1 MRRTLGVVLC
11 TLPLA
16 ATFVAGAAQSRSVTE
31 GVYSAAQAERGQEV
45 YRLQCNECHG
55 NALQGGSGPPLT
67 GERFISNWSGRP
79 LLELVDKIQNTMPF
93 GKPGTVSRAQAVDLS
108 AYILQSGKFP
118 SVQTELS
125 GDRLA
130 QIAFPGERKLAT
142 PVAAAA
148 SAAVTLSPPEGN
160 LAQLMR
166 AIAFPNSNIIFN
178 VQVKDPNVPTKRD
191 VGPDFDYVAWGTG
204 VYTGWLPVEQAAIAI
219 IETAP
224 LFLTPGRRCQNG
236 LPVPV
241 DRPDWK
247 RYTTELMEIGRIA
260 KEAAI
265 ARKLDAF
272 EEISEKL
279 SDACANCHRVYR
291 RDAPGAMRCQ

>member
-1 MRRTLGVVLC
+1 MRWGLVITSLV
-11 TLPLA
+11 
-16 ATFVAGAAQSRSVTE
+16 ATVAVAAQSRTVTE
-31 GVYSAAQAERGQEV
+31 GVYSAAQAARGQEL
-45 YRLQCNECHG
+45 YRSQCSECHAD
-55 NALQGGSGPPLT
+55 ALQGGNGPPLS
-67 GERFISNWSGRP
+67 GDRFISNWSGRP
-79 LLELVDKIQNTMPF
+79 LSELVDKIQNTMPF
-93 GKPGTVSRAQAVDLS
+93 GKPGTVSRPQSIDLS
-108 AYILQSGKFP
+108 AFILQSGKFP
-118 SVQTELS
+118 AGQAELS
-125 GDRLA
+125 DDRLG
-130 QIAFPGERKLAT
+130 QVVFPGMRKVAT
-142 PVAAAA
+142 PVAARA
-148 SAAVTLSPPEGN
+148 SAGVTLSPPEGN

-166 AIAFPNSNIIFN
+166 AIAFPNANIIFN
-178 VQVKDPNVPTKRD
+178 VQVKDPNVPTKREA
-191 VGPDFDYVAWGTG
+191 GPNFDYVAWGAG

-224 LFLTPGRRCQNG
+224 LLVTPGRVCQNG

-247 RYTTELMEIGRIA
+247 KYTTELMEVGRIA

-279 SDACANCHRVYR
+279 SDACQNCHRVYR

>member
-45 YRLQCNECHG
+45 YRSQCNECHG

-67 GERFISNWSGRP
+67 GARFISNWSGRP
-79 LLELVDKIQNTMPF
+79 LLELVDKIQNIMPF

-118 SVQTELS
+118 AVQTEL
-125 GDRLA
+125 GDDRLA
-130 QIAFPGERKLAT
+130 QIAFPGVRKEAT
-142 PVAAAA
+142 LVAAAA

-191 VGPDFDYVAWGTG
+191 VGPDFDYVAWGAG

-265 ARKLDAF
+265 ARKLDVF

>member
-1 MRRTLGVVLC
+1 MRWGLVITSLV
-11 TLPLA
+11 
-16 ATFVAGAAQSRSVTE
+16 ATVAVAAQSRTVTE
-31 GVYSAAQAERGQEV
+31 GVYSAAQAARGQEL
-45 YRLQCNECHG
+45 YRSQCSECHAD
-55 NALQGGSGPPLT
+55 ALQGGNGPPLS
-67 GERFISNWSGRP
+67 GDRFISNWSGRP
-79 LLELVDKIQNTMPF
+79 LSELVDKIQNTMPF
-93 GKPGTVSRAQAVDLS
+93 GKPGTVSRPQSIDLS
-108 AYILQSGKFP
+108 AFILQSGKFP
-118 SVQTELS
+118 AGQAELS
-125 GDRLA
+125 DDRLG
-130 QIAFPGERKLAT
+130 QVVFPGMRKVAT
-142 PVAAAA
+142 PVAARA
-148 SAAVTLSPPEGN
+148 SAGVTLSPPEGN

-166 AIAFPNSNIIFN
+166 AIAFPNANIIFN
-178 VQVKDPNVPTKRD
+178 VQVKDPNVPTKREA
-191 VGPDFDYVAWGTG
+191 GPNFDYVAWGAG

-224 LFLTPGRRCQNG
+224 LLVTPGRVCQNG

-247 RYTTELMEIGRIA
+247 KYTTELMEVGRIA

-279 SDACANCHRVYR
+279 SDACQNCHLVYR